1 MSGLLD
7 ILGPRSFLCSTVPS
21 PYLPILK
28 LLKVLLGTIGP
39 MDNKQMFIHLC
50 NLLVLQVSAA
60 VCFWVQEEYEREG
73 IDVRQ
78 VGYQDNRPLL
88 ELLLSV
94 SA

>member
-1 MSGLLD
+1 
-7 ILGPRSFLCSTVPS
+7 
-21 PYLPILK
+21 
-28 LLKVLLGTIGP
+28 
-39 MDNKQMFIHLC
+39 MDNKQTFAHLR

-60 VCFWVQEEYEREG
+60 VCFWLQEEYEREG

-94 SA
+94 SALKCVGNVSLNSP

>member
-1 MSGLLD
+1 
-7 ILGPRSFLCSTVPS
+7 
-21 PYLPILK
+21 
-28 LLKVLLGTIGP
+28 
-39 MDNKQMFIHLC
+39 MDNKQTVTHLC

-94 SA
+94 SAVSVWEMCHLTLLECLNVTLVYLH

>member
-1 MSGLLD
+1 M
-7 ILGPRSFLCSTVPS
+7 
-21 PYLPILK
+21 
-28 LLKVLLGTIGP
+28 GTIGP
-39 MDNKQMFIHLC
+39 MNSKQTFTHLC

-73 IDVRQ
+73 VDVRQ

-94 SA
+94 SAVSVWEMCPGVPKCHVGVPALM